1 MNTAERE
8 IVISEQPAVL
18 QTRTPPSLIIGTLVG
33 FDADQYPLVIHVAQ
47 AEPQALCA
55 QTIVDLNDAH
65 IGRQVVLQF
74 AINCAER
81 PIIMGMLRDRET
93 LNHRI
98 SLHVAKTGFQLSIV
112 W

>member
-1 MNTAERE
+1 MRERGCR
-8 IVISEQPAVL
+8 IQRD
-18 QTRTPPSLIIGTLVG
+18 QTRRIDGAARDPPGVSRAHCGR
-33 FDADQYPLVIHVAQ
+33 DQHRGREQAQ

-55 QTIVDLNDAH
+55 NTEVDLNEAH